1 MEIWNF
7 KTVLKRK
14 QFSKEKRVLSIFPK
28 SQLCDLQEL
37 TENAL
42 RMWDTN
48 RPWSEAQTLVQ
59 DNTTLVG
66 ADCLV
71 LFTMFVKTLVYKN

>member
-1 MEIWNF
+1 MSVWVF
-7 KTVLKRK
+7 KTVLHGK
-14 QFSKEKRVLSIFPK
+14 QFSKEKEVLSTFPK

-66 ADCLV
+66 DD
-71 LFTMFVKTLVYKN
+71 FVVFFL

>member
-1 MEIWNF
+1 M
-7 KTVLKRK
+7 TVWKSGTSK

-66 ADCLV
+66 EDSLV
-71 LFTMFVKTLVYKN
+71 FFYNVRINISL